1 MNVEHHD
8 NQLNRQQIHSAAN
21 EKYANI
27 KPVMFSNRFNI
38 HKWI

>member
-1 MNVEHHD
+1 MKVKVTMNNKITKSRTKFSD
-8 NQLNRQQIHSAAN
+8 

-38 HKWI
+38 HK